1 MKLHLRSLGCDKNT
15 VDAETMLYLTGEA
28 GYEYTDDETLADIC
42 IINTC
47 CFILDA
53 KEESIENILELAM
66 LKKTAN
72 LKVLI
77 VTGCMA
83 QRYKDEILKEI
94 PEVDALVGTSSYDKI
109 VEAIELA
116 LKGEKNT
123 AFLDIDRLPAIG
135 EKRVNSTGGYYAYL
149 KIAEGCNKSCSYCI
163 IPSLRGHYRSYDM
176 EGLVSQAKN
185 LAQKGIK
192 ELILVAQETTLY
204 GTDLYGKKMLP
215 ALLDKL
221 CEVDGIEWIRI
232 LYCYPEEITDEL
244 IETIKKQDK
253 ICKYLDIPIQH
264 SSDNIL
270 KAMNRRTRREELIER
285 LNKLKTEIPDIAIRT
300 TLIVGFP
307 GETDEDVD
315 DLEKFVTQ
323 MKFDRLGVFTY
334 SEEEGTKAALMDGKI
349 DESVKESRK
358 ERIMLKQQ
366 EVSKDNLNRLK
377 GKALKAIIDGKLDN
391 GTYVGRTYMD
401 LPWID
406 GFIFVDSANEYLSG
420 DMIKV
425 RVTGSSEYDLIGE
438 EYEA

>member
-176 EGLVSQAKN
+176 ESLVSQAKS

-349 DESVKESRK
+349 DESVKERRK

-377 GKALKAIIDGKLDN
+377 GKTLKAIIDGKLDN

-406 GFIFVDSANEYLSG
+406 GFIFVDSANEYISG

-438 EYEA
+438 EYES